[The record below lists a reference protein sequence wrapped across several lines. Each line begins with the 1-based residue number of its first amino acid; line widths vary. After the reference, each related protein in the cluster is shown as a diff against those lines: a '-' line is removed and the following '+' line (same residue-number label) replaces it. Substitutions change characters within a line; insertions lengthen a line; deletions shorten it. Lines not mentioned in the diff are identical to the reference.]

1 MIKKN
6 KTIKVFLIEDDS
18 SHVRHIQYLLSKI
31 EHDEFDFVH
40 VERLSDGL
48 KLLEKSQVDVILL
61 DLGLPDS
68 QGLNTFFR
76 IYEKFSEL
84 PIVVFTILDDEEI
97 GIRAVR
103 EGAQDYLV
111 KGQVDHI
118 LLARAIR
125 YAIERQN
132 LLIKIKTLHGMLPIC
147 SSCKKIRDDEGYW
160 NEIEKYL
167 ADHSD
172 VEFTHGI
179 CPDCLKELYPETY
192 YKQFGDSSE
201 ASDDE

>member
-192 YKQFGDSSE
+192 NKQFGDSSE